1 MGLFSSNKKSGTNT
15 KSASGNAANTK
26 SKQMKKSPLT
36 DVPKTVQGSIPY
48 LGVYENGIFQN
59 DENTYSK
66 VYKIPDMNFLIE
78 DTERQKEIFGN
89 FMELLS
95 SFGPEVHVQQVIFNK
110 TIKPAELES
119 KVLMKTQND
128 KLNEYREE
136 MNEMLIDKMAK
147 ASNNII
153 HEKYFVL
160 SVEADDIVT
169 AKATF
174 ERLDREISAG
184 FERVTKTT
192 TKPLTL
198 IERLSLMYDIYN
210 MDSNIPFYRR
220 TKMKK
225 DNVMESFNMRHIQ
238 KMGLTSKDVIGPS
251 ALTFERDH
259 MIIGTTYARAMMV
272 SNLPSFLRGDILTEL
287 SNMPFNMLTS
297 VHYRALPQSKAITL
311 LKNKLV
317 DVNANVVTLQKKASR
332 NGYSVDV
339 ISPEIKQASQ
349 EVESLMGDLTQDNQ
363 KLFYTTITAVIFA
376 KTKEELDENT
386 KLFQATAERFV
397 CQAMILATQQ
407 EAGLTTALP
416 LGRNKLKVER
426 LLNSRAAAIFLPFGV
441 KELWQDDGMYYG
453 LNGVSK
459 QMILYNRSSAI
470 NGNGCIFG
478 VPGSGKSFSAKR
490 EIVNVLLHT
499 DDDVFVIDPEN
510 EYAGLAKLF
519 YGSSIRIAPG
529 SDVHI
534 NPMDMGLDY
543 SAEGD
548 DPITMKADFIA
559 SICEAAT
566 GSRYPLTPIQK
577 SVIDRCVKNV
587 YREYIRTLRAEG
599 KSEDAKIVPTLRD
612 FYEEVKLQPE
622 PEAHNLALALEKFV
636 EGTQNSFAFRTN
648 VNVNNRFTIYNIK
661 DIGTGMKSI
670 GLQVCLDNIWNK
682 MIANYKKGKRTWLY
696 CDEFHL
702 LTQTEISAKYTQQIW
717 RRARKWN
724 GIPTGITQQVE
735 DMMKTE
741 EGRAIIGNSEFVMM
755 LSMNA
760 YGRAQMQQMYN
771 LTDAEME
778 YITSSGS
785 GHGLIYNGKDIIPF
799 VDEFPKDTK
808 LYNAMTTKA
817 GEGEVRE

>member
-15 KSASGNAANTK
+15 KSASGNTANTK

-210 MDSNIPFYRR
+210 MDSNVPFYRR

-225 DNVMESFNMRHIQ
+225 DNIMESFNMRHIQ

-251 ALTFERDH
+251 ALTFKRDY

>member
-26 SKQMKKSPLT
+26 SKQIKKSPLT

-59 DENTYSK
+59 DENKYSK

-210 MDSNIPFYRR
+210 MDSNVPFYRR

-225 DNVMESFNMRHIQ
+225 DNIMESFNMRHIQ

-251 ALTFERDH
+251 ALTFERDY

>member
-95 SFGPEVHVQQVIFNK
+95 SFGPEVHVQQLIFNK

-160 SVEADDIVT
+160 SVEAGDIVT

-210 MDSNIPFYRR
+210 MDSNVPFYRR

-251 ALTFERDH
+251 ALTFERDY

>member
-95 SFGPEVHVQQVIFNK
+95 SFGPEVHVQQLIFNK

-210 MDSNIPFYRR
+210 MDSNVPFYRR

-251 ALTFERDH
+251 ALTFERDY

-696 CDEFHL
+696 CDEFHR
-702 LTQTEISAKYTQQIW
+702 TRRSAC
-717 RRARKWN
+717 
-724 GIPTGITQQVE
+724 
-735 DMMKTE
+735 
-741 EGRAIIGNSEFVMM
+741 
-755 LSMNA
+755 
-760 YGRAQMQQMYN
+760 
-771 LTDAEME
+771 
-778 YITSSGS
+778 
-785 GHGLIYNGKDIIPF
+785 
-799 VDEFPKDTK
+799 
-808 LYNAMTTKA
+808 
-817 GEGEVRE
+817 

>member
-15 KSASGNAANTK
+15 NYASGNAANTK

>member
-15 KSASGNAANTK
+15 KSASGNAANIK

-59 DENTYSK
+59 DEYTYSK

-95 SFGPEVHVQQVIFNK
+95 SFGPEVHVQQLIFNK

-210 MDSNIPFYRR
+210 MDSNVPFYRR

-251 ALTFERDH
+251 ALTFERDY

>member
-15 KSASGNAANTK
+15 KSASGNTVNTK

-210 MDSNIPFYRR
+210 MDSNVPFYRR

-225 DNVMESFNMRHIQ
+225 DNIMESFNMRHIQ

-251 ALTFERDH
+251 ALTFERDY